1 MTPLSRVYIHRYGEA
16 AKVHGSSI
24 NGPCPFCDG
33 GTDRF
38 IVWLDRSEN
47 LGKTCTEHGIR
58 GVFYCRQCEASGDTL
73 EYLMKA
79 EGMKFKEACAEL
91 GITPRSEKDVR
102 PAPVEK
108 PRKAEFEG
116 RKAETPKELWRAHA
130 ARMDE
135 AAVKALPECS
145 AALRWLRERGIT
157 LHLAQRY
164 GLGFLPGE
172 NGRNCRFRPF
182 ASFGLPNETKKDG
195 SPKTRMWIPRGISI
209 PSRED
214 GDIVMWRIR
223 RPNGD
228 VPERDG
234 RKMDKYWELKG
245 GARVSYH
252 LPPDEAR
259 HVTVYLIVEG
269 EMDAILL
276 HAVAGGALGVA
287 AMRSATN
294 KPDSRTH
301 EALARADLI
310 LVSLDSDKAGATG
323 MEWWLK
329 TYAKARPFPIPG
341 FKDPGDAFKA
351 GFDLRLWLEA
361 GMPRS
366 IALPP
371 SLPLS
376 DSLAERGS
384 EEASLGRHDSG
395 GKGGEEYLQTA
406 APVSEVELRNEFSDL
421 LSAEKMKGLRAALPS
436 YFAMEA
442 MPREVLALAALWSG
456 TPIKY
461 MKYPAGGFEW
471 VVSSSF
477 QRRCPEFYA
486 RFMRMATVSR
496 DVTEWLAM
504 HMADVVD
511 GRNFLDPFGEKR

>member
-1 MTPLSRVYIHRYGEA
+1 MTPLSRVYTHRYGEA

-38 IVWLDRSEN
+38 IVWIDRAEN
-47 LGKTCTEHGIR
+47 LGKTCTEHNIR
-58 GVFYCRQCEASGDTL
+58 GVYYCRQCSASGDTL

-79 EGMKFKEACAEL
+79 EGMDFKAACAEL
-91 GITPRSEKDVR
+91 GIAPRKENDFR
-102 PAPVEK
+102 PAPSEK
-108 PRKAEFEG
+108 PKKAAFEG

-135 AAVKALPECS
+135 IAVKALPECS
-145 AALRWLRERGIT
+145 AALRWLAERGISPE
-157 LHLAQRY
+157 LARRY

-234 RKMDKYWELKG
+234 RKMDKFWELKG
-245 GARVSYH
+245 GSRVSYH
-252 LPPDEAR
+252 LPPEGQR
-259 HVTVYLIVEG
+259 HVTVYMVVEG

-276 HAVAGGALGVA
+276 HAVAGGGLGVV

-294 KPDSRTH
+294 KPDTRTH

-310 LVSLDSDKAGATG
+310 LISLDSDKAGASG

-329 TYAKARPFPIPG
+329 TYAKAEPFPMPG

-351 GFDLRLWLEA
+351 GFSLRLWIEA

-371 SLPLS
+371 SLLTEAV
-376 DSLAERGS
+376 SL
-384 EEASLGRHDSG
+384 EASSGRQEL
-395 GKGGEEYLQTA
+395 GGEGDELRPQETVA
-406 APVSEVELRNEFSDL
+406 SPEVELRDEFSDVL
-421 LSAEKMKGLRAALPS
+421 TAGMMKGLRALLPS
-436 YFAMEA
+436 FFDMEV
-442 MPREVLALAALWSG
+442 MPREVLALAALWQG
-456 TPIKY
+456 APIHY
-461 MKYPAGGFEW
+461 LKYPAGGFEW
-471 VVSSSF
+471 TVASSF
-477 QRRCPEFYA
+477 QRRCPEFYD
-486 RFMRMATVSR
+486 RFMRLATRSR
-496 DVTEWLAM
+496 DVAEWLDL
-504 HMADVVD
+504 HQADDVH
-511 GRNFLDPFGEKR
+511 GRNFLNPFGDKI